1 MLWRNLNLIG
11 WWNLLAEKSQVLV
24 IVTIKYL
31 SLVPPNLPISKRK
44 NTLIFFEEATSY
56 YQNVWGC
63 HLRTEESKNRPRF
76 TNTNKAAC
84 IIYDKR
90 TVSVEE
96 RHWILLTNGKW
107 HDQKMGRNSVR
118 NFLPWR
124 FQVSID
130 IRVIIA
136 EGVCIIKLYASM
148 HETPSWNPDISLA
161 KPDQL
166 YSCSQN

>member
-1 MLWRNLNLIG
+1 MSI
-11 WWNLLAEKSQVLV
+11 
-24 IVTIKYL
+24 Y
-31 SLVPPNLPISKRK
+31 PPNLPISKRK

-90 TVSVEE
+90 TMSVEE

-148 HETPSWNPDISLA
+148 HETPSWNPDISLV